1 MKAAELMIGDWVHV
15 DGVQVDDVNGK
26 PVYELIARRVKALW
40 KGTITL
46 DDDYEMPAFG
56 CVPIPLTEDII
67 KKNGFEIKD
76 EYVPYRHEDARYYR
90 IEKGNDICLEVDAG
104 GVLLVAIYEGYTG
117 SFESFVINQLRYVH
131 ELQHALRLCGVDK
144 EIVL

>member
-1 MKAAELMIGDWVHV
+1 MKAAELMIGDWVIRRNVPKEPMRIVELNTRKNLAYMDFTGLGIAENIEHIE
-15 DGVQVDDVNGK
+15 
-26 PVYELIARRVKALW
+26 PV
-40 KGTITL
+40 
-46 DDDYEMPAFG
+46 
-56 CVPIPLTEDII
+56 PLTEDII

-76 EYVPYRHEDARYYR
+76 EYIPYCHDDTRYYRRYYR
-90 IEKGNDICLEVDAG
+90 IEKGNDICLEVNAG

-117 SFESFVINQLRYVH
+117 AFESFVINALRYVH